1 MDKET
6 RRLEELLAQQ
16 ASQWIETLRDPSA
29 QQRAAFVAWLKDS
42 PRNVRDFLLMLTI
55 DQSLDTVDSKRLHD
69 IESLLAAADTRVVD
83 FPRMRVRRK
92 AVETPR
98 RRWKAAAVAAS
109 VVFASV
115 MSWLA
120 WDYRS
125 AHWTEF
131 ETATGEQRAFE
142 LEDGSVV
149 HLNTHSRAAIR
160 FSERTREV
168 RLLHGEALFRV
179 RHDASRP
186 FRVYTADAVIQAVGT
201 QFNVYERPEGTVVA
215 VIEGRVS
222 VEAVPAANAAAALMR
237 AGGGPAHHS
246 AAAASAPAGLIVRSS
261 EEAKINH
268 AGNVSVQADLDV
280 AEAVAW
286 RERRLIF
293 REQRLDVI
301 AEQFNRYS
309 RKQIRLEGPEVMT
322 RLYTGVFDADDVES
336 LAQILMRDPQL
347 IVESSNQAIVVRA
360 R

>member
-1 MDKET
+1 MDKEN

-29 QQRAAFVAWLKDS
+29 QQRAAFVAWLKES

-55 DQSLDTVDSKRLHD
+55 DQTLDNVDAERLHD
-69 IESLLAAADTRVVD
+69 IGSLLAAADTRVVD
-83 FPRMRVRRK
+83 FPGTQIRRK
-92 AVETPR
+92 AVGLPR
-98 RRWKAAAVAAS
+98 RRWKAAAIAAGVAL
-109 VVFASV
+109 ASV

-120 WDYRS
+120 SDYRS
-125 AHWTEF
+125 PHWTEF

-160 FSERTREV
+160 FSEHARDV

-179 RHDASRP
+179 HHDASRP
-186 FRVYTADAVIQAVGT
+186 FRVYTADAIIQAVGT

-222 VEAVPAANAAAALMR
+222 VEGAPAANAATAPMR
-237 AGGGPAHHS
+237 IAISSAHHS

-268 AGNVSVQADLDV
+268 AGNVSVQAGLDV
-280 AEAVAW
+280 AEAGRVA
-286 RERRLIF
+286 REASDL
-293 REQRLDVI
+293 
-301 AEQFNRYS
+301 
-309 RKQIRLEGPEVMT
+309 P
-322 RLYTGVFDADDVES
+322 
-336 LAQILMRDPQL
+336 
-347 IVESSNQAIVVRA
+347 
-360 R
+360 